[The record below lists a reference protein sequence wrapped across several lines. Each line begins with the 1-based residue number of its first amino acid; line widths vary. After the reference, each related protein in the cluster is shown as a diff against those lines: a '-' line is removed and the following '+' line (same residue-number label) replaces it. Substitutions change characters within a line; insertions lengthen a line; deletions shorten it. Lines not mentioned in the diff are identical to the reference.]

1 MMYTAK
7 IATIRLEK
15 VLSNDR
21 QGSVDKTLEALK
33 GDLYEILSAYA
44 DVASD
49 TVQITIENENGL
61 YHIKLTAKANR
72 INGLSNINKI

>member
-1 MMYTAK
+1 MYTAK